1 MKLIIILMLTIFFST
16 NFALAED
23 PCKNVGILQVKKS
36 KECLNKKKT
45 NSDNSQNSSNI
56 LTSGSKKVL
65 DSSKKVLDKLNTDS
79 KLTDYIKK
87 KMSK

>member
-1 MKLIIILMLTIFFST
+1 M
-16 NFALAED
+16 
-23 PCKNVGILQVKKS
+23 
-36 KECLNKKKT
+36 NKKKT